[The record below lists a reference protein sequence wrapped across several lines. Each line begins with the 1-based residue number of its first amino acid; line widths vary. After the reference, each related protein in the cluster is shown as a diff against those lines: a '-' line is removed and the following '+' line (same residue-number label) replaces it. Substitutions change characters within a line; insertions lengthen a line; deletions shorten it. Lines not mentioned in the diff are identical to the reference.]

1 MTQAIEIINAWKVDY
16 LKKAIDK
23 LNRKAAKLGCDPMVL
38 TFGPAD
44 PYKTAVHPITGHKL
58 VNPMVIERVTATL
71 DYEIPN
77 IDGWELV
84 AVLDIYSTENA
95 SEVMVSAVPDMI
107 VPDEYKNLDR
117 ISCDHCGHN
126 RYRKKSILIR
136 NIETGEHKQ
145 VGSTCVKDFFNGND
159 PKGFMFM
166 AGILFDHLVANI
178 SDEECFKGGRFN
190 AGGFEFLEV
199 LNTTAAV
206 VKKFG
211 FTSKKAAWDYGYQS
225 TADRVWDNLCPPPHM
240 TADDYAEATE
250 ADLELAKKTLAYF
263 TDIDAGNNDYLL
275 NIKKI
280 ISLGFVP
287 FKYMGFAC
295 SMVSSY
301 QRAVEKE
308 AIYKAKKKLGE
319 NSVHVGQI
327 GERLRDIQ
335 VKVLSTRD
343 IESDYGLSVL
353 YTFQDDAGNL
363 YKTFY
368 SGSSWSADVDD
379 VLLITGTV
387 KKHEDFR
394 GTKSTMLNRVAA
406 SAAAFSDDEFAVA

>member
-1 MTQAIEIINAWKVDY
+1 
-16 LKKAIDK
+16 
-23 LNRKAAKLGCDPMVL
+23 
-38 TFGPAD
+38 
-44 PYKTAVHPITGHKL
+44 
-58 VNPMVIERVTATL
+58 
-71 DYEIPN
+71 
-77 IDGWELV
+77 
-84 AVLDIYSTENA
+84 
-95 SEVMVSAVPDMI
+95 
-107 VPDEYKNLDR
+107 
-117 ISCDHCGHN
+117 
-126 RYRKKSILIR
+126 
-136 NIETGEHKQ
+136 
-145 VGSTCVKDFFNGND
+145 
-159 PKGFMFM
+159 
-166 AGILFDHLVANI
+166 
-178 SDEECFKGGRFN
+178 
-190 AGGFEFLEV
+190 
-199 LNTTAAV
+199 
-206 VKKFG
+206 
-211 FTSKKAAWDYGYQS
+211 
-225 TADRVWDNLCPPPHM
+225 M
-240 TADDYAEATE
+240 TADDFAEATE
-250 ADLELAKKTLAYF
+250 ADLELAQKTLAYF

-280 ISLGFVP
+280 INLGFVP

-327 GERLRDIQ
+327 GERLRDIP

-353 YTFQDDAGNL
+353 YTFQDDDGNL